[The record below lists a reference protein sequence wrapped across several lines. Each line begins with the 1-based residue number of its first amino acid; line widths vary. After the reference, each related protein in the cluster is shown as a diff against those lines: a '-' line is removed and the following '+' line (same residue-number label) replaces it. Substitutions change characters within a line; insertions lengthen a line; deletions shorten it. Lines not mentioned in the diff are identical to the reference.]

1 MAVVP
6 IPPESDFTLANL
18 PYGVFRPRDGRSARL
33 GVALG
38 EHVVD
43 LSTLAEAGLLDGIG
57 LAREVFGRAELNGVL
72 AAGRPAWQALRQTLQ
87 HVLGDPD
94 SPLHDPGRLR
104 AATLHL
110 QDAVDLQL
118 PVTIGDYTD
127 FYASRHHASNVGAML
142 RDPNTPLLPN
152 WLHLPVAYHGRASSI
167 VASGTPVYRPCG
179 QYRQDGAL
187 RVGPSQAVDYE
198 LEVGAIIGAGNLLGQ
213 PIPIDEAEEHIFGL
227 VLVNDWSA
235 RDLQAWEYQP
245 LGPFLAK
252 NFATTISPWVVPL
265 AALAPFRVPL
275 GPQDPL
281 PPDYLRATQ
290 PLTWDLTL
298 EAVLTAPDRRRLTV
312 DRGETSGGHPSS
324 VLHHPLCTTHL
335 THVYW
340 SLAQMIAHHT
350 INGCNLR
357 PGDLLA
363 TGTISGPT
371 PESRGCLL
379 ERTWRGSEP
388 LTLSDGSIRRY
399 LDDGD
404 TVTVRGHAGQ
414 GAQRVGFGACSSQL
428 IATRST

>member
-6 IPPESDFTLANL
+6 IPLESDFTLANL
-18 PYGVFRPRDGRSARL
+18 PYGVFRPRDGRAARL

-38 EHVVD
+38 EYVVD
-43 LSTLAEAGLLDGIG
+43 LSTLADAGLLDGTGI
-57 LAREVFGRAELNGVL
+57 AREVFGRAELNGVL
-72 AAGRPAWQALRQTLQ
+72 AAGRSAWQALRQTLQ
-87 HVLGDPD
+87 HLVGDPG

-110 QDAVDLQL
+110 LAAVDLQL
-118 PVTIGDYTD
+118 PVTVGDYTD

-142 RDPNTPLLPN
+142 RDPNNPLLPN

-167 VASGTPVYRPCG
+167 VPSGTTVHRPCG

-187 RVGPSQAVDYE
+187 HVGPSQAVDYE
-198 LEVGAIIGAGNLLGQ
+198 LEVGAIIGAGNPLGQ
-213 PIPIDEAEEHIFGL
+213 PIPIDQAEDHIFGL

-275 GPQDPL
+275 DPQDPL
-281 PPDYLRATQ
+281 PPEYLRATQ
-290 PLTWDLTL
+290 PLTWDITL
-298 EAVLTAPDRRRLTV
+298 EAVLTA
-312 DRGETSGGHPSS
+312 SS
-324 VLHHPLCTTHL
+324 ILRHTLCNTNLRHL
-335 THVYW
+335 YW

-371 PESRGCLL
+371 PASRGCLL

-388 LTLSDGSIRRY
+388 ITLSDGSIRRY

-404 TVTVRGHAGQ
+404 TVTLRGHAGQ
-414 GAQRVGFGACSSQL
+414 GGQRVGFGECSGQL
-428 IATRST
+428 IATRLT